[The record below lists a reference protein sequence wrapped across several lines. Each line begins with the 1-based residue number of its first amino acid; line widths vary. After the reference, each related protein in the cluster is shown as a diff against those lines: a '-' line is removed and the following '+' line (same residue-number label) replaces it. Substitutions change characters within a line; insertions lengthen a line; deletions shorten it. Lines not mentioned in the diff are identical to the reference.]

1 MNDSIL
7 LAPTLP
13 ALGAAIRGAWHLDPS
28 ALTVNHGSFGATPK
42 SVLAVQDEWRQRMEA
57 QPTRF
62 MALTLPEALRAA
74 ASRLASFLGARAED
88 VAFTDNATTGCN
100 AVLRSLRLSA
110 GDEILV
116 LDHGYGAV
124 KNTARHV
131 AALTGARV
139 VEAALPFP
147 RPDADATVAAL
158 SAALTARTRL
168 VVIDHIT
175 SPSGLVLPI
184 ARLIAACHAAG
195 VKILIDGAH
204 GPGQVDLDLTAL
216 GADWYAGNCHKWLMA
231 PKGCAFLWARA
242 DRQADLHPVTI
253 SHGYGKGYLAEFDW
267 TGTRDPSAFLAVGAA
282 IDFFEGLGGAR
293 LARRNATLAEE
304 AGHLLARR
312 FGTECGSAGGTQGAM
327 ALVRLP
333 ILGPADQTRALALR
347 QRLLR
352 EHATD
357 APLNAIGGSIWLRLS
372 VQAYNEIGDYE
383 RLGDIVERL
392 VRDNK

>member
-1 MNDSIL
+1 MNDT
-7 LAPTLP
+7 TLP
-13 ALGAAIRGAWHLDPS
+13 PLGAAIREKWHLDPA

-42 SVLAVQDEWRQRMEA
+42 SVLAAQDEWRQRMEA

-74 ASRLASFLGARAED
+74 AGRLASFLGARAED

-100 AVLRSLRLSA
+100 AILRSLRLA
-110 GDEILV
+110 PGDEILM

-131 AALTGARV
+131 AALAGARM

-147 RPDADATVAAL
+147 RPDGDAIVAAM
-158 SAALTARTRL
+158 SVALTPRTRL

-175 SPSGLVLPI
+175 SPSALVLPI
-184 ARLIAACHAAG
+184 APIIAACHAAG
-195 VKILIDGAH
+195 ARVLIDGAH
-204 GPGQVDLDLTAL
+204 GPGQVDLDLDAL

-242 DRQADLHPVTI
+242 DRQDDLHPVAI

-282 IDFFEGLGGAR
+282 IDFYEGLGGAR
-293 LARRNATLAEE
+293 LARRNTALAAE
-304 AGHLLARR
+304 AGNLLARR
-312 FGTECGSAGGTQGAM
+312 FGTECGSTGDTRGAM

-333 ILGPADQTRALALR
+333 ILGPVDQARALVLR

-352 EHATD
+352 DHATD
-357 APLNAIGGSIWLRLS
+357 APLNAIGGAVWLRLS
-372 VQAYNEIGDYE
+372 AQAYNEIGDYE

-392 VRDNK
+392 VRDNR